1 MNWHNN
7 VVTETKTKGGSYLML
22 IDTELEKSI
31 GLGTTYPFPPQKEA
45 ECLVS

>member
-1 MNWHNN
+1 MKWQNY
-7 VVTETKTKGGSYLML
+7 VVTETKTKEGSYLML
-22 IDTELEKSI
+22 LDTELEKSI